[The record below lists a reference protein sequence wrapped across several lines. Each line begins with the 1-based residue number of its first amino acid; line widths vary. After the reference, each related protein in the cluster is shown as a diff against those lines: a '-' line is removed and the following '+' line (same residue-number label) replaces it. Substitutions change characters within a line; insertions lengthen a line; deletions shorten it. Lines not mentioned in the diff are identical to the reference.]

1 MTPERWRQV
10 TAHRIL
16 GLAYERKGPGLAS
29 AEFQQ
34 LLKSIEQDY
43 PAIRESTNFP
53 RSTAELAHAYAVSGR
68 RREALQLLSELTEL
82 SKRRSVSLLGVRT
95 CLCGAQR

>member
-43 PAIRESTNFP
+43 PAIREFD
-53 RSTAELAHAYAVSGR
+53 
-68 RREALQLLSELTEL
+68 
-82 SKRRSVSLLGVRT
+82 
-95 CLCGAQR
+95 